1 MSMDRH
7 TAVRMALA
15 LALALPALAGA
26 QVTPTKLLVRVV
38 ANDAKIIGS
47 GVGGARI
54 VIRDVS
60 TGEVLATGVQEGSTG
75 DTQFIM
81 VDPIERGGKVFD
93 TPGAAGYTATLQLSK
108 PTQVEIVVEG
118 PLGTAHAMQRASKT
132 VLMVPGQH
140 LEGEGVIVVLNGFT
154 VEILSPAEGTVTDGE
169 LEVQARVTMLC
180 GCPTEP
186 GGLWDANHIEITARL
201 VRDGRVVAE
210 VPLAYAGQTSTYRG
224 TIASPGSGE
233 AELQVIA
240 VDVGRANTGM
250 ATMVVRI
257 R

>member
-118 PLGTAHAMQRASKT
+118 PLGTAHAIQRASKT

-201 VRDGRVVAE
+201 VRDGRIVAE
-210 VPLAYAGQTSTYRG
+210 VPLSYAGQTSTYRG

>member
-1 MSMDRH
+1 MRMNRYA
-7 TAVRMALA
+7 AVRITLA
-15 LALALPALAGA
+15 LAMALPGLARA

-54 VIRDVS
+54 VIREVS
-60 TGEVLATGVQEGSTG
+60 TGKVLASGLQEGSTG
-75 DTQFIM
+75 NTRFIM
-81 VDPIERGGKVFD
+81 VDPIERGGRVFD
-93 TPGAAGYTATLQLSK
+93 TPGAAGYTATLQLSD

-118 PLGTAHAMQRASKT
+118 PLGTEQALQRASKT
-132 VLMVPGQH
+132 VLMLPGRD

-154 VEILSPAEGTVTDGE
+154 VEIQSPAEGVVAGGE
-169 LEVQARVTMLC
+169 LEVKARVTMLC

-186 GGLWDANHIEITARL
+186 GGLWDADHIEITARL
-201 VRDGRVVAE
+201 VEDGRIIAE
-210 VPLAYAGQTSTYRG
+210 VPLTYAGERSTYRG
-224 TIASPGSGE
+224 TITLPSSAG

-250 ATMVVRI
+250 ATRALRI

>member
-1 MSMDRH
+1 MRIDRC
-7 TAVRMALA
+7 TAVRMVLG

-54 VIRDVS
+54 VIRDAS
-60 TGEVLATGVQEGSTG
+60 TGEVLATGIQEGSTG
-75 DTQFIM
+75 DTQLIM
-81 VDPIERGGKVFD
+81 RDPIERGGKVFD
-93 TPGAAGYTATLQLSK
+93 TPGAAGYTAMLQLSK
-108 PTQVEIVVEG
+108 PTQVEVVVEG

-132 VLMVPGQH
+132 VLMVPGQD
-140 LEGEGVIVVLNGFT
+140 LEGEGVIVVLYGFT
-154 VEILSPAEGTVTDGE
+154 VEIQSPAESTVTDGA
-169 LEVQARVTMLC
+169 LEVRARVTMLC

-186 GGLWDANHIEITARL
+186 GGLWDSDQIEITARL
-201 VRDGRVVAE
+201 VKDGRVVAE
-210 VPLAYAGQTSTYRG
+210 VPLAFAGQTSIYRG
-224 TIASPGSGE
+224 TITPSGSGE
-233 AELQVIA
+233 AELQIIA

-250 ATMVVRI
+250 ATKALRI

>member
-1 MSMDRH
+1 MSMKRYA
-7 TAVRMALA
+7 AVRMTLA
-15 LALALPALAGA
+15 LALALPGLARA

-54 VIRDVS
+54 VIREVS
-60 TGEVLATGVQEGSTG
+60 TGKVLASGLQEGSTG
-75 DTQFIM
+75 NTRFIM
-81 VDPIERGGKVFD
+81 VDPIERGGRVFD
-93 TPGAAGYTATLQLSK
+93 TPGAAGYTATLQLSD

-118 PLGTAHAMQRASKT
+118 PLGTEQALQRASKT

-154 VEILSPAEGTVTDGE
+154 VEIQSPAESTVPHGE

-186 GGLWDANHIEITARL
+186 GGLWDADDIEITARL
-201 VRDGRVVAE
+201 VEDGRVLAE
-210 VPLAYAGQTSTYRG
+210 VPLVYAGQRSIYRG
-224 TIASPGSGE
+224 TITSPGSGE

-250 ATMVVRI
+250 ATRSLRI
-257 R
+257 H